1 MALRKQSDDVLVGLD
16 IGTSKVAAVIART
29 KADGSLEVTGVGVT
43 PSRGLKKGVVVDID
57 ATTHDIQHAVEEAE
71 KMAGISVDSV
81 FVGIAG
87 DHIRSTNSHGMVAV
101 RGNEVTEE
109 DIQRVVEAAS
119 TRPIANTEKVLHVL
133 PQSFTIDGQSGIRQP
148 VGMSGVRLEAWVHL
162 ITGSVSG
169 IQNLVKCVQRC
180 DLDVEDIVLEQLA
193 SSEAVLS
200 EDERELGVCVVD
212 IGGGTTDIA
221 VFHQGAIR
229 HTAVIPVAG
238 DQVTS
243 DIAIAFRTPTP
254 EAERIKCRF
263 GACLPTLVS
272 ASEEIEVPSVGDR
285 PARCLSRRTLAEV
298 IEPRYEELFQLIQDE
313 LRNSG
318 FLDLTAAGV
327 VLTGGGSR
335 IEGAVE
341 LAEEVF
347 HMPVRLGV
355 PHNLGSLSDQLA
367 APQYATTVGLLEYG
381 RKHRPRN
388 GSTRLD
394 IHKAG
399 NLLARLKNWFKS
411 SF

>member
-1 MALRKQSDDVLVGLD
+1 
-16 IGTSKVAAVIART
+16 
-29 KADGSLEVTGVGVT
+29 
-43 PSRGLKKGVVVDID
+43 
-57 ATTHDIQHAVEEAE
+57 
-71 KMAGISVDSV
+71 
-81 FVGIAG
+81 
-87 DHIRSTNSHGMVAV
+87 
-101 RGNEVTEE
+101 
-109 DIQRVVEAAS
+109 
-119 TRPIANTEKVLHVL
+119 VLHVL

-180 DLDVEDIVLEQLA
+180 DLAVEDIVLEQLA

-254 EAERIKCRF
+254 EAERIKRRY

-394 IHKAG
+394 INRAG